1 MFSELFFCVN
11 LVLRRYKMS
20 KSIGKM
26 FGAGGAS
33 TSYNPAAMMA
43 WNYLSNLNTSTVDN
57 TYANLQQNAYNLSQN
72 LGNMPSY
79 VYSVDGSDAAR
90 QRAEQAY
97 YNNMVN
103 SFQPQF
109 DQQRSDLQTSL
120 ANQGLSVGSE
130 AYQRA
135 MNDLTTQQNNA
146 YVNAANQAV
155 ASGQD
160 AFSQSLS
167 DAISAGNFTNNAR
180 QATIQEI
187 LNSLTNSVSGY
198 DKYMSLYG
206 VMNNADNQIAKNDLY
221 NKNAQFNF
229 GNQLLQ
235 GGAAALLAS
244 DVRVK
249 ENIKPV
255 GRLDNGLRVYVFN
268 FIGDDVPQIGL
279 LAQEVQKLH
288 PEAVFEDEQGILRV
302 DYAKAVL

>member
-1 MFSELFFCVN
+1 
-11 LVLRRYKMS
+11 MS
-20 KSIGKM
+20 KSIGKL
-26 FGAGGAS
+26 FGAGGVS
-33 TSYNPAAMMA
+33 TSYNPATMMA
-43 WNYLSNLNTSTVDN
+43 WNYLKNLDTSTVDN
-57 TYANLQQNAYNLSQN
+57 TYANLQQNAYDLSQN
-72 LGNMPSY
+72 LGARPDY
-79 VYSVDGSDAAR
+79 VYTVDGSDAAR

-103 SFQPQF
+103 NLQPQF
-109 DQQRSDLQTSL
+109 NQQMSDLQTSL

-135 MNDLTTQQNNA
+135 VNDLTTQQNNA

-155 ASGQD
+155 MSGQN

-167 DAISAGNFTNNAR
+167 DAISAGSFTNNAR
-180 QATIQEI
+180 QAAIQEI
-187 LNSLTNSVSGY
+187 LSSLTNAVSGY
-198 DKYMSLYG
+198 DKNMSMYKI
-206 VMNNADNQIAKNDLY
+206 MNNADNQVAKNDLY

-235 GGAAALLAS
+235 GGIAGLLAS

-255 GRLDNGLRVYVFN
+255 GRLDNGLKVYVFN
-268 FIGDDVPQIGL
+268 FVGDDVPQIGL

-288 PEAVFEDEQGILRV
+288 PEAVFEDEQGLLRV